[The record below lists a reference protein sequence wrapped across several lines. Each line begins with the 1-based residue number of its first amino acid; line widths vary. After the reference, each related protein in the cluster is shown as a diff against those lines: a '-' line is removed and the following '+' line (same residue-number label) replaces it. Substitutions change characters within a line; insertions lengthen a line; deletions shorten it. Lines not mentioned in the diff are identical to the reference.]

1 MKKLL
6 TIGLLTATFA
16 TAMNAQPKLASDNI
30 DEVLKAMTLEEKA
43 KLLVGGANN
52 FFGANAVVGGE
63 ADLVAGAAGT
73 SPAIPRL
80 GIPATVLTDGPAGV
94 RINPTRKGTDKT
106 YYATAFPIGSCLA
119 STWNTELVSKVGEA
133 IGNETKEYRCDVILG
148 PGMNLHRNP
157 LCGRNFEYY
166 SEDPLL
172 TGKIAAAY
180 IQGVQSQG
188 AGVSAKHFAVNSQET
203 DRTAVDE
210 RVSQRAARE
219 LYLRGFEIAVR
230 ESDPWTIMASYN
242 QVNGQYSMGNHD
254 LLTKILREDWGYKGI
269 VMTDWI
275 GIREGL
281 ETISEVHAGNDLMEP
296 GQPAQVEEII
306 KGVKEGKL
314 DIADVDRNVR
324 RMLEY
329 IVKTPSFRQYPASNN
344 PDFKAH
350 AAITRQSA
358 AEGIVLLKNNGALP
372 FRTEGN
378 HNSQFSARACSLSSE
393 RTLNSQLIKTVALFG
408 ENSYDFLSGGTGSGC
423 VHPPYVVDMLQGLEN
438 AGIKS
443 SATLTDIYRKYIDYA
458 RIKFQAERHPAKWFQ
473 TEMMGQQKYP
483 EISLSPIAINKEVQA
498 ADAAIITIGRQ
509 AGEGIDR
516 DIDTEFNLIPEERAL
531 ITDVCNAFHAAG
543 KPVIVIINSGSVI
556 ETASWS
562 SYPDA
567 ILCAWQPGMEGG
579 NSIADLLT
587 GKVNPSGKLTM
598 TWPIAATDHASTKNF
613 PGNIDDYTFQMMVG
627 NKMPVPGHAYTNHEE
642 DIYVGYR
649 FFDTFNKEVA
659 YPFGFGLSYTTFA
672 FSKPVVKLS
681 TLRSALPLGSSK
693 NSQLSTLNSQ
703 LSTLNSQLSTVQ
715 VSITVK
721 NTGAVS
727 GKEVAQV
734 YVQAPKGRLEKPVQ
748 ELKAFA
754 KTRELQPGESQTLT
768 MTIPVRDLASFD
780 EAGSQWITEAGTYTF
795 RIGNNSRNIAATA
808 QLKIAEYTEKTTNA
822 LAPQQPLK
830 LLKQ

>member
-1 MKKLL
+1 M
-6 TIGLLTATFA
+6 TT
-16 TAMNAQPKLASDNI
+16 NAQPKLSATNI

-43 KLLVGGANN
+43 QLLVGGANN
-52 FFGANAVVGGE
+52 FFGTGAVVGGE

-73 SPAIPRL
+73 SPEIKRL

-94 RINPTRKGTDKT
+94 RIDPTRKGTDKT

-203 DRTAVDE
+203 DRTSVDE

-275 GIREGL
+275 GIRKGL

-306 KGVKEGKL
+306 QGVKDGRL

-329 IVKTPSFRQYPASNN
+329 IVKTPSFHQYPASNA
-344 PDFKAH
+344 PDFKTH

-358 AEGIVLLKNNGALP
+358 AEGIVLLKNNGTLPWNFHPKALNAHLP
-372 FRTEGN
+372 N
-378 HNSQFSARACSLSSE
+378 LHPSPQ
-393 RTLNSQLIKTVALFG
+393 IKTVALFG

-423 VHPPYVVDMLQGLEN
+423 VHPPYVVDMLEGLKN
-438 AGIKS
+438 AGINS
-443 SATLTDIYRKYIDYA
+443 SETLTEIYKKYIDYA
-458 RIKFQAERHPAKWFQ
+458 RVKFQAERHPAKWFQ
-473 TEMMGQQKYP
+473 TEAMGQQKYP
-483 EISLSPIAINKEVQA
+483 EIGLSSIAIGKEVKT

-516 DIDTEFNLIPEERAL
+516 DIDTEFNLIPEELSL
-531 ITDVCNAFHAAG
+531 IKDVCNAFHAAG
-543 KPVIVIINSGSVI
+543 KPVVVVINSGSVI

-562 SYPDA
+562 GYPDA

-598 TWPIAATDHASTKNF
+598 TWPIAATDHPSTTNF
-613 PGNIDDYTFQMMVG
+613 PGYLDEYTKDVMRG
-627 NKMPVPGHAYTNHEE
+627 YNGSVPGNDYTNHEE

-649 FFDTFNKEVA
+649 YFDTFQREVA
-659 YPFGFGLSYTTFA
+659 YPFGFGLSYTTFEM
-672 FSKPVVKLS
+672 SKPVVK
-681 TLRSALPLGSSK
+681 AKG
-693 NSQLSTLNSQ
+693 NA
-703 LSTLNSQLSTVQ
+703 VE

-721 NTGAVS
+721 NAGGVS

-734 YVQAPKGRLEKPVQ
+734 YVEAPKGRLEKPVQ

-754 KTRELQPGESQTLT
+754 KTRELLPGESQTLT
-768 MTIPVRDLASFD
+768 MTIPVRNLASFD
-780 EAGSQWITEAGTYTF
+780 EANSQWLTEAGTYTF
-795 RIGNNSRNIAATA
+795 RIGNSSRNIAASA

-822 LAPQQPLK
+822 LAPKQPLN

>member
-1 MKKLL
+1 MKKVL
-6 TIGLLTATFA
+6 ITALAA
-16 TAMNAQPKLASDNI
+16 TTCMMTMNAQPKLSATNI
-30 DEVLKAMTLEEKA
+30 DEVIKAMTLEEKA
-43 KLLVGGANN
+43 KLLVGGSNN
-52 FFGANAVVGGE
+52 FFGDQAAVGGE

-94 RINPTRKGTDKT
+94 RIDPTRKGTDKT
-106 YYATAFPIGSCLA
+106 FYATAFPIGSCLA
-119 STWNTELVSKVGEA
+119 STWNTDLVSKVGEA

-180 IQGVQSQG
+180 INGVQSQG

-203 DRTAVDE
+203 DRTSVDE
-210 RVSQRAARE
+210 RLSQRAARE

-230 ESDPWTIMASYN
+230 ESQPWTIMASYN
-242 QVNGQYSMGNHD
+242 KINNEFSMGNHD
-254 LLTKILREDWGYKGI
+254 LLTKILRDDWGFKGI

-275 GIREGL
+275 GIRKGL
-281 ETISEVHAGNDLMEP
+281 ETITEVKAGNDLMEP
-296 GQPAQVEEII
+296 GQPAQVKEII
-306 KGVKEGKL
+306 EGVKSGKL

-329 IVKTPSFRQYPASNN
+329 IVKTPSFKQYPASNA

-372 FRTEGN
+372 WKNG
-378 HNSQFSARACSLSSE
+378 A
-393 RTLNSQLIKTVALFG
+393 IKTVALFG

-423 VHPPYVVDMLQGLEN
+423 VHPPYVVDMLQGLQN

-443 SATLTDIYRKYIDYA
+443 SKTLTDIYRKYIEFA
-458 RIKFQAERHPAKWFQ
+458 KAKFQAERHPAKWFQ

-483 EISLSPIAINKEVQA
+483 EIGLSPIAINNEVNT

-516 DIDTEFNLIPEERAL
+516 DIQTEFNLIPEEHAL
-531 ITDVCNAFHAAG
+531 IIDVCNAFHQAG

-579 NSIADLLT
+579 NSVADLLT

-598 TWPIAATDHASTKNF
+598 TWPLAATDHPSTKGY
-613 PGNIDDYTFQMMVG
+613 PGTMDFYTYQVTRG
-627 NKMPVPGHAYTNHEE
+627 YTGQVQGYDYTNHDE

-649 FFDTFNKEVA
+649 YFDTFNKEVA
-659 YPFGFGLSYTTFA
+659 YPFGFGLSYTTFE
-672 FSKPVVKLS
+672 FSKPVVKVNGDHV
-681 TLRSALPLGSSK
+681 AV
-693 NSQLSTLNSQ
+693 
-703 LSTLNSQLSTVQ
+703 TV
-715 VSITVK
+715 TVK
-721 NTGAVS
+721 NTGSVA

-734 YVQAPKGRLEKPVQ
+734 YVTAPQGSIEKPAQ

-754 KTRELQPGESQTLT
+754 KTRELQPGEQQVLT
-768 MTIPVRDLASFD
+768 MQIPVRMLASFD
-780 EAGSQWITEAGTYTF
+780 EAGSQWLTEAGQYTF
-795 RIGNNSRNIAATA
+795 KIGASSRDIKCTATA
-808 QLKIAEYTEKTTNA
+808 KVGQYTEKTTNA
-822 LAPQQPLK
+822 LAPKAKLN

>member
-1 MKKLL
+1 M
-6 TIGLLTATFA
+6 TT
-16 TAMNAQPKLASDNI
+16 NAQPQLRADNI

-52 FFGANAVVGGE
+52 FFGTGAVVGGE

-94 RINPTRKGTDKT
+94 RIDPTRKGTDKT

-180 IQGVQSQG
+180 INGVQSQG

-254 LLTKILREDWGYKGI
+254 LLTKILRDDWGYKGI

-329 IVKTPSFRQYPASNN
+329 IVKTPSFHQYPASNA

-358 AEGIVLLKNNGALP
+358 AEGIVLLKNNGVLP

-378 HNSQFSARACSLSSE
+378 LSPLTSHH
-393 RTLNSQLIKTVALFG
+393 SPLIKTVALFG

-473 TEMMGQQKYP
+473 TEYMGQQKYP
-483 EISLSPIAINKEVQA
+483 EISLSPIAIGKEVQA

-516 DIDTEFNLIPEERAL
+516 DIDTEFNLIPEERSL
-531 ITDVCNAFHAAG
+531 IVDVCNAFHAAG

-613 PGNIDDYTFQMMVG
+613 PGNIDDYSFQMMVG
-627 NKMPVPGHAYTNHEE
+627 NKMPIPGHAYTNHEE

-649 FFDTFNKEVA
+649 YFDTFNREVA
-659 YPFGFGLSYTTFA
+659 YPFGFGLSYTTFEM
-672 FSKPVVKLS
+672 SKPAVKAKGN
-681 TLRSALPLGSSK
+681 SA
-693 NSQLSTLNSQ
+693 
-703 LSTLNSQLSTVQ
+703 VE
-715 VSITVK
+715 VSVTVK
-721 NTGAVS
+721 NTGAVA

-734 YVQAPKGRLEKPVQ
+734 YVTAPKGRLEKPAQ

-780 EAGSQWITEAGTYTF
+780 EAGSQWLTEAGTYTF
-795 RIGNNSRNIAATA
+795 RIGFSSRDIKASLPIA
-808 QLKIAEYTEKTTNA
+808 LKEYTEKTTNA
-822 LAPQQPLK
+822 LAPQQTLN

>member
-1 MKKLL
+1 MKRLL
-6 TIGLLTATFA
+6 TTCLLATTFA
-16 TAMNAQPKLASDNI
+16 MTTNAQPQLRADNI
-30 DEVLKAMTLEEKA
+30 DEVIKAMTLEEKA

-52 FFGANAVVGGE
+52 FFSDNAVVGGE

-94 RINPTRKGTDKT
+94 RIDPTRKGSDKT

-119 STWNTELVSKVGEA
+119 STWNTELVNKVGQA

-188 AGVSAKHFAVNSQET
+188 AGVSAKHFAINSQET

-230 ESDPWTIMASYN
+230 ESNPWTVMSSYN
-242 QVNGQYSMGNHD
+242 QINGQYSMGNRD
-254 LLTKILREDWGYKGI
+254 LLTKILREDWGFKGI

-281 ETISEVHAGNDLMEP
+281 PTITEVQAGNDLMEP
-296 GQPAQVEEII
+296 GQPAQVNEII
-306 KGVKEGKL
+306 EGVKSGKL

-329 IVKTPSFRQYPASNN
+329 IVKTPSFKKYPASNN
-344 PDFKAH
+344 PDFVAH

-358 AEGIVLLKNNGALP
+358 NEGIVLLKNNGTLP
-372 FRTEGN
+372 WKNGN
-378 HNSQFSARACSLSSE
+378 
-393 RTLNSQLIKTVALFG
+393 IKTVALFG

-423 VHPPYVVDMLQGLEN
+423 VHPPYVVDMLEGLKN

-443 SATLTDIYRKYIDYA
+443 SETLTDIYRKYIEFA
-458 RIKFQAERHPAKWFQ
+458 RVKFQAERHPAKWYQNEYF
-473 TEMMGQQKYP
+473 GQQKYP
-483 EISLSPIAINKEVQA
+483 EIGLDPICVNKEVNG

-509 AGEGIDR
+509 AGEGVDR
-516 DIDTEFNLIPEERAL
+516 DINTEFNLNAEERAL
-531 ITDVCNAFHAAG
+531 ITNVCNAFHAAG

-562 SYPDA
+562 GYPDA

-613 PGNIDDYTFQMMVG
+613 PGQIDDYSLQQMIG
-627 NKMPVPGHAYTNHEE
+627 NKTPIPGHAYTNHEE

-649 FFDTFNKEVA
+649 YFDTFGRDVA

-672 FSKPVVKLS
+672 FSKPVVK
-681 TLRSALPLGSSK
+681 AKGK
-693 NSQLSTLNSQ
+693 DA
-703 LSTLNSQLSTVQ
+703 VE

-721 NTGAVS
+721 NTGSVS

-734 YVQAPKGRLEKPVQ
+734 YVKAPKGNLEKPAQ

-754 KTRELQPGESQTLT
+754 KSRELKPGESEVLT
-768 MTIPVRDLASFD
+768 MTIPVRMLASFD
-780 EAGSQWITEAGTYTF
+780 EANSQWLTEAGTYTF
-795 RIGNNSRNIAATA
+795 CIGNSSRNIAATA
-808 QLKIAEYTEKTTNA
+808 TLKLGEYTEKTTNA
-822 LAPQQPLK
+822 LAPQHKLN

>member
-1 MKKLL
+1 MKKVLTLGLSILL
-6 TIGLLTATFA
+6 TTVT
-16 TAMNAQPKLASDNI
+16 MSAQTKLRADNI

-43 KLLVGGANN
+43 KLLVGGANK
-52 FFGANAVVGGE
+52 FFSSTAVVGGE

-73 SPAIPRL
+73 SPEIPRL

-94 RINPTRKGTDKT
+94 RIDPIRKGDSKT

-119 STWNTELVSKVGEA
+119 STWNTELVGKVGEA

-166 SEDPLL
+166 SEDPLV

-180 IQGVQSQG
+180 INGVQSQG

-203 DRTAVDE
+203 DRTSVDE

-219 LYLRGFEIAVR
+219 LYLRGFEITVR
-230 ESDPWTIMASYN
+230 ESNPWTIMASYN
-242 QVNGQYSMGNHD
+242 KVNGQFSMGNHD
-254 LLTKILREDWGYKGI
+254 LLTKILRDDWGFKGI

-281 ETISEVHAGNDLMEP
+281 PTITEVQAGNDLMEP
-296 GQPAQVEEII
+296 GQPAQVQEII
-306 KGVKEGKL
+306 DGVKNGKL
-314 DIADVDRNVR
+314 DIKDVDRNVR

-329 IVKTPSFRQYPASNN
+329 IVKTPSFKQYPASNN

-358 AEGIVLLKNNGALP
+358 AEGIVLLKNNGTLP
-372 FRTEGN
+372 WKAGTV
-378 HNSQFSARACSLSSE
+378 
-393 RTLNSQLIKTVALFG
+393 KTVALFG

-443 SATLTDIYRKYIDYA
+443 SATLTDIYRKYIEYA
-458 RIKFQAERHPAKWFQ
+458 KVKFQAERHPAKWFQ
-473 TEMMGQQKYP
+473 TEAMGQQKYP
-483 EISLSPIAINKEVQA
+483 EIGLSPIAINKEVQA

-516 DIDTEFNLIPEERAL
+516 DIETEFNLIPEELAL
-531 ITDVCNAFHAAG
+531 IQDVCNAFHTAG
-543 KPVIVIINSGSVI
+543 KPVVVIINSGSVI

-562 SYPDA
+562 GYPDA

-598 TWPIAATDHASTKNF
+598 TWPIAATDHASTRDY
-613 PGNIDDYTFQMMVG
+613 PGTTDFYTYQVMKGYTGQVAG
-627 NKMPVPGHAYTNHEE
+627 YDYTNHDE

-649 FFDTFNKEVA
+649 FFDTFQKPVA
-659 YPFGFGLSYTTFA
+659 YPFGYGLSYTTFEL
-672 FSKPVVKLS
+672 SKPAVKA
-681 TLRSALPLGSSK
+681 RG
-693 NSQLSTLNSQ
+693 NMVDI
-703 LSTLNSQLSTVQ
+703 TV
-715 VSITVK
+715 TVK
-721 NTGAVS
+721 NTGSVA
-727 GKEVAQV
+727 GKEVVQI
-734 YVQAPKGRLEKPVQ
+734 YVQAPNGKLAKPAQ

-754 KTRELQPGESQTLT
+754 KTRELKPGESQTLT
-768 MTIPVRDLASFD
+768 MNLLLRDLASFD
-780 EAGSQWITEAGTYTF
+780 EANSQWLTEAGTYNF
-795 RIGNNSRNIAATA
+795 RFGFSSRDIKASLPLA
-808 QLKIAEYTEKTTNA
+808 LKEYTEKTSNA
-822 LAPQQPLK
+822 LAPKQPLN
-830 LLKQ
+830 LLKK

>member
-1 MKKLL
+1 MKKMMMGFAVLL
-6 TIGLLTATFA
+6 TTMTMTAQT
-16 TAMNAQPKLASDNI
+16 KLRADNI

-43 KLLVGGANN
+43 KLLVGGANK
-52 FFGANAVVGGE
+52 FFSTTAVVGSE

-73 SPAIPRL
+73 SPEIPRL

-94 RINPTRKGTDKT
+94 RIDPTREGDSKT
-106 YYATAFPIGSCLA
+106 YYATAFPIGTCLA
-119 STWNTELVSKVGEA
+119 STWNTELVRKVGEA

-180 IQGVQSQG
+180 INGVQSQG

-203 DRTAVDE
+203 DRTSVDE

-230 ESDPWTIMASYN
+230 ESNPWTIMASYN
-242 QVNGQYSMGNHD
+242 KVNGQFSMGNHD

-281 ETISEVHAGNDLMEP
+281 PTIAEVQAGNDLMEP

-306 KGVKEGKL
+306 AGVKSGKL
-314 DIADVDRNVR
+314 NMADVDRNVR

-329 IVKTPSFRQYPASNN
+329 IVKTPSFNHYPATNK
-344 PDFKAH
+344 PDLEAH
-350 AAITRQSA
+350 AQITRQSA
-358 AEGIVLLKNNGALP
+358 TEGIVLLKNNGVLP
-372 FRTEGN
+372 FNTE
-378 HNSQFSARACSLSSE
+378 NSKLKTQ
-393 RTLNSQLIKTVALFG
+393 NSTVKTVALFG

-423 VHPPYVVDMLQGLEN
+423 VHPPYVVDMLQGLKN
-438 AGIKS
+438 IGIQAS
-443 SATLTDIYRKYIDYA
+443 PTLTEIYRKYIDYA
-458 RIKFQAERHPAKWFQ
+458 RVKFQAERHPAKWFQ
-473 TEMMGQQKYP
+473 VEMMGQQKYP
-483 EISLSPIAINKEVQA
+483 EIGLSPIAINKEVEA

-516 DIDTEFNLIPEERAL
+516 DIATEFNLIPEERAL

-567 ILCAWQPGMEGG
+567 ILCAWQPGEEGG
-579 NSIADLLT
+579 NSIADILT
-587 GKVNPSGKLTM
+587 GKVNPSAKLTM

-613 PGNIDDYTFQMMVG
+613 PGSLDNYSFELMVG
-627 NKMPVPGHAYTNHEE
+627 NKTPVPGHTYTNHDE

-649 FFDTFNKEVA
+649 FFDTFHREVA
-659 YPFGFGLSYTTFA
+659 YPFGFGLSYTTFD
-672 FSKPVVKLS
+672 FSKPVVK
-681 TLRSALPLGSSK
+681 AKG
-693 NSQLSTLNSQ
+693 NDI
-703 LSTLNSQLSTVQ
+703 TVS
-715 VSITVK
+715 VTVK
-721 NTGAVS
+721 NTGSVS

-734 YVQAPKGRLEKPVQ
+734 YVTAPKGNIEKPAQ
-748 ELKAFA
+748 ELKTFA

-768 MTIPVRDLASFD
+768 MHIERRDLASFD
-780 EAGSQWITEAGTYTF
+780 EAGSQWLGEAGSYTF
-795 RIGNNSRNIAATA
+795 HIGNSSRNLPLSAT
-808 QLKIAEYTEKTTNA
+808 LKLSEYTEKTTNA
-822 LAPQQPLK
+822 LAPQQPLN

>member
-1 MKKLL
+1 MKRLL
-6 TIGLLTATFA
+6 TTCLLATTFA
-16 TAMNAQPKLASDNI
+16 MTTNAQVQLRADNI
-30 DEVLKAMTLEEKA
+30 DEVIKAMTLEEKA

-52 FFGANAVVGGE
+52 FFSANAVVGGE

-94 RINPTRKGTDKT
+94 RIDPTRKGTDKT

-119 STWNTELVSKVGEA
+119 STWNTELVNKVGQA

-188 AGVSAKHFAVNSQET
+188 AGVSAKHFAINSQET

-230 ESDPWTIMASYN
+230 ESNPWTVMSSYN
-242 QVNGQYSMGNHD
+242 QINGQYSMGNRD
-254 LLTKILREDWGYKGI
+254 LLTKILREDWGFKGI

-281 ETISEVHAGNDLMEP
+281 PTITEVQAGNDLMEP
-296 GQPAQVEEII
+296 GQPAQVNEII
-306 KGVKEGKL
+306 EGVKSGKL

-329 IVKTPSFRQYPASNN
+329 IVKTPSFLKYPASNN
-344 PDFKAH
+344 PDFVAH

-358 AEGIVLLKNNGALP
+358 NEGIVLLKNNGTLP
-372 FRTEGN
+372 WKKG
-378 HNSQFSARACSLSSE
+378 S
-393 RTLNSQLIKTVALFG
+393 IKTVALFG

-423 VHPPYVVDMLQGLEN
+423 VHPPYVVDMLEGLKN

-443 SATLTDIYRKYIDYA
+443 SETLTDIYRKYIA
-458 RIKFQAERHPAKWFQ
+458 FAKVKFQAERHPAKWYQNEYF
-473 TEMMGQQKYP
+473 GQQKYP
-483 EISLSPIAINKEVQA
+483 EIGLDPICINKEVNG

-509 AGEGIDR
+509 AGEGVDR
-516 DIDTEFNLIPEERAL
+516 DINTEFNLNAEERAL

-562 SYPDA
+562 GYPDA

-598 TWPIAATDHASTKNF
+598 TWPVAATDHASTKNF
-613 PGNIDDYTFQMMVG
+613 PGQIDDYSLQMMIG
-627 NKMPVPGHAYTNHEE
+627 NKTPIPGHAYTNHEE

-649 FFDTFNKEVA
+649 YFDTFGRDVA

-672 FSKPVVKLS
+672 FSKPVVK
-681 TLRSALPLGSSK
+681 AKGK
-693 NSQLSTLNSQ
+693 DA
-703 LSTLNSQLSTVQ
+703 VE

-721 NTGAVS
+721 NTGSVS

-734 YVQAPKGRLEKPVQ
+734 YVKAPKGNLEKPAQ

-754 KTRELQPGESQTLT
+754 KSRELQPGESEVLT
-768 MTIPVRDLASFD
+768 MTIPVRMLASFD
-780 EAGSQWITEAGTYTF
+780 EANSQWLTEAGTYTF
-795 RIGNNSRNIAATA
+795 CIGNSSRNIAATA
-808 QLKIAEYTEKTTNA
+808 TLKLGQYTEKTTNA
-822 LAPQQPLK
+822 LAPQHKLN

>member
-6 TIGLLTATFA
+6 TSLILATFA
-16 TAMNAQPKLASDNI
+16 MTTNAQPQLRADNI
-30 DEVLKAMTLEEKA
+30 DEVLQAMTLEEKA
-43 KLLVGGANN
+43 RLLVGGANN
-52 FFGANAVVGGE
+52 FFGDQAVVGGE

-94 RINPTRKGTDKT
+94 RIDPTRKGTDKT

-119 STWNTELVSKVGEA
+119 STWNTDLVSKVGEA

-180 IQGVQSQG
+180 IKGVQSQG

-203 DRTAVDE
+203 DRTSVDE

-219 LYLRGFEIAVR
+219 LYLKGFEIAVR
-230 ESDPWTIMASYN
+230 ESNPWTVMASYN

-254 LLTKILREDWGYKGI
+254 LLTKILRDDWGFKGI

-281 ETISEVHAGNDLMEP
+281 TTISEVHAGNDLMEP
-296 GQPAQVEEII
+296 GQPAQVQEII
-306 KGVKEGKL
+306 KGVKDGKL

-329 IVKTPSFRQYPASNN
+329 IVKTPSFHKYPASNT

-358 AEGIVLLKNNGALP
+358 AEGIVLLKNNGTLP
-372 FRTEGN
+372 WKNGV
-378 HNSQFSARACSLSSE
+378 
-393 RTLNSQLIKTVALFG
+393 IKTVALFG
-408 ENSYDFLSGGTGSGC
+408 EKSYDFLSGGTGSGC
-423 VHPPYVVDMLQGLEN
+423 VHPPYVVDMLEGLKN
-438 AGIKS
+438 AGINS
-443 SATLTDIYRKYIDYA
+443 SPVLTDIYRKYIEYA
-458 RIKFQAERHPAKWFQ
+458 KTKFQAERHPAKWYQLEYF
-473 TEMMGQQKYP
+473 GQQKYP
-483 EISLSPIAINKEVQA
+483 EIGISPIAIDKEA
-498 ADAAIITIGRQ
+498 KEADAAIITIARQ
-509 AGEGIDR
+509 AGEGVDR
-516 DIDTEFNLIPEERAL
+516 DIATEFNLVPEEHTL
-531 ITDVCNAFHAAG
+531 ILDVCNAFHAAG

-562 SYPDA
+562 NYPDA

-579 NSIADLLT
+579 NSIADLMM

-598 TWPIAATDHASTKNF
+598 TWPIAATDHASTQNF
-613 PGNIDDYTFQMMVG
+613 PGQLDYYSFKDMYG
-627 NKMPVPGHAYTNHEE
+627 NKRPIPGHAFTNHEE

-649 FFDTFNKEVA
+649 YFDTFKKDVA
-659 YPFGFGLSYTTFA
+659 YPFGFGLSYTTFQ
-672 FSKPVVKLS
+672 FSKPVAKAKGKDAVEVS
-681 TLRSALPLGSSK
+681 V
-693 NSQLSTLNSQ
+693 
-703 LSTLNSQLSTVQ
+703 TVR
-715 VSITVK
+715 
-721 NTGAVS
+721 NTGAVA

-734 YVQAPKGRLEKPVQ
+734 YVKAPQGRLEKPAQ

-754 KTRELQPGESQTLT
+754 KTRELKPGESQTLT
-768 MTIPVRDLASFD
+768 MVIPVRDLASFD
-780 EAGSQWITEAGTYTF
+780 EANSQWLTEAGTYTF
-795 RIGNNSRNIAATA
+795 RIGSSSRDITATT
-808 QLKIAEYTEKTTNA
+808 QLKIAEYTEKTSNA
-822 LAPQQPLK
+822 LAPQQELK

>member
-6 TIGLLTATFA
+6 TIGLSILLTTG
-16 TAMNAQPKLASDNI
+16 TMSAQTKLRADNI

-43 KLLVGGANN
+43 KLLVGGANK
-52 FFGANAVVGGE
+52 FFSSTAVVGGE

-73 SPAIPRL
+73 SPEIPRL

-94 RINPTRKGTDKT
+94 RIDPTREGDSKT

-119 STWNTELVSKVGEA
+119 STWNTELVGKVGEA

-166 SEDPLL
+166 SEDPLV

-180 IQGVQSQG
+180 INGVQSQG

-203 DRTAVDE
+203 DRTSVDE

-230 ESDPWTIMASYN
+230 ESNPWTVMASYN
-242 QVNGQYSMGNHD
+242 KVNGQFSMGNHD
-254 LLTKILREDWGYKGI
+254 LLTKILRDDWGFKGI

-281 ETISEVHAGNDLMEP
+281 PTITEVQAGNDLMEP
-296 GQPAQVEEII
+296 GQPAQVQEII
-306 KGVKEGKL
+306 DGVKNGKL
-314 DIADVDRNVR
+314 DIKDVDRNVR

-329 IVKTPSFRQYPASNN
+329 IVKTPSFKQYPASNN

-358 AEGIVLLKNNGALP
+358 TEGIVLLKNNGCLP

-378 HNSQFSARACSLSSE
+378 QNSQFS
-393 RTLNSQLIKTVALFG
+393 TINSQLIKTVALFG

-443 SATLTDIYRKYIDYA
+443 SATLTDIYRKYIEYA
-458 RIKFQAERHPAKWFQ
+458 KVKFQAERHPAKWFQ
-473 TEMMGQQKYP
+473 TEAMGQQKYP
-483 EISLSPIAINKEVQA
+483 EIGLSPIAINKEVQT

-516 DIDTEFNLIPEERAL
+516 DIETEFNLIPEEQAL
-531 ITDVCNAFHAAG
+531 IKDVCNAFHTAG
-543 KPVIVIINSGSVI
+543 KPVVVIINSGSVI

-562 SYPDA
+562 GYPDA

-598 TWPIAATDHASTKNF
+598 TWPIAATDHASTKDY
-613 PGNIDDYTFQMMVG
+613 PGTTDFYTYQVMKSYTGQVAG
-627 NKMPVPGHAYTNHEE
+627 YDYTNHDE

-649 FFDTFNKEVA
+649 YFDTFQKPVA
-659 YPFGFGLSYTTFA
+659 YPFGYGLSYTTFE
-672 FSKPVVKLS
+672 FSKPVVKVS
-681 TLRSALPLGSSK
+681 GD
-693 NSQLSTLNSQ
+693 NI
-703 LSTLNSQLSTVQ
+703 TVS
-715 VSITVK
+715 VTVK
-721 NTGAVS
+721 NSGSVS

-734 YVQAPKGRLEKPVQ
+734 YVAAPKGRLEKPAQ

-768 MTIPVRDLASFD
+768 MQLARRDLASFD
-780 EAGSQWITEAGTYTF
+780 EANSQWLTEAGTYTF
-795 RIGNNSRNIAATA
+795 LIGNSSRDIKVTVAA
-808 QLKIAEYTEKTTNA
+808 KVAEYTEKTSKA
-822 LAPQQPLK
+822 LAPNQSLT

>member
-1 MKKLL
+1 MKHK
-6 TIGLLTATFA
+6 TIIACLAAGMLAT
-16 TAMNAQPKLASDNI
+16 TTTMAQQAPQLRADNI
-30 DEVLKAMTLEEKA
+30 DEVMKAMTLEEKA
-43 KLLVGGANN
+43 RLLVGGANN
-52 FFGANAVVGGE
+52 FFGTGAVVGGE

-94 RINPTRKGTDKT
+94 RIDPTRKGTDKT

-119 STWNTELVSKVGEA
+119 STWNTDLVAKVGEA

-180 IQGVQSQG
+180 INGVQSQG

-203 DRTAVDE
+203 DRTSVDE

-219 LYLRGFEIAVR
+219 IYLRGFEIAVR
-230 ESDPWTIMASYN
+230 ESNPWTIMASYN
-242 QVNGQYSMGNHD
+242 KINGEFSMGNHD
-254 LLTKILREDWGYKGI
+254 LLTKILRDDWGYKGI

-281 ETISEVHAGNDLMEP
+281 PTISEVHAGNDLMEP

-306 KGVKEGKL
+306 KGVKDGKL

-329 IVKTPSFRQYPASNN
+329 IVKTPSFLKYPASNN

-358 AEGIVLLKNNGALP
+358 AEGIVMLKNNGALP
-372 FRTEGN
+372 WKDGT
-378 HNSQFSARACSLSSE
+378 
-393 RTLNSQLIKTVALFG
+393 IKTVALFG

-423 VHPPYVVDMLQGLEN
+423 VHPPYVVDMLEGLKN
-438 AGIKS
+438 AGIQS
-443 SATLTDIYRKYIDYA
+443 SATLTDIYRKYIAYA
-458 RIKFQAERHPAKWFQ
+458 RVKFQAERHPAKWFQ

-483 EISLSPIAINKEVQA
+483 EIGLSPIAIQKEVTGS
-498 ADAAIITIGRQ
+498 DAAIITIGRQ

-516 DIDTEFNLIPEERAL
+516 DIATEFNLIPEELSL
-531 ITDVCNAFHAAG
+531 IKDVCNAFHQAG
-543 KPVIVIINSGSVI
+543 KPVVVIINSGSVI

-579 NSIADLLT
+579 NSVADLLT

-598 TWPIAATDHASTKNF
+598 TWPLAATDHPSTKGY
-613 PGNIDDYTFQMMVG
+613 PGTMDFYTYEVTRGYTGQVEG
-627 NKMPVPGHAYTNHEE
+627 YDYTNHEE

-649 FFDTFNKEVA
+649 FFDTFQRNVA
-659 YPFGFGLSYTTFA
+659 YPFGFGLSYTTFEY
-672 FSKPVVKLS
+672 SKPVVKLNGDKVNVS
-681 TLRSALPLGSSK
+681 INVK
-693 NSQLSTLNSQ
+693 NSGSM
-703 LSTLNSQLSTVQ
+703 
-715 VSITVK
+715 
-721 NTGAVS
+721 S

-734 YVQAPKGRLEKPVQ
+734 YIAAPAGKLEKPAK

-754 KTRELQPGESQTLT
+754 KTRDLKPGESQTLN
-768 MTIPVRDLASFD
+768 MTIAVRDLASFD
-780 EAGSQWITEAGTYTF
+780 EAGSQWLAEAGTYNVM
-795 RIGNNSRNIAATA
+795 IGANVADIRATTQFKLA
-808 QLKIAEYTEKTTNA
+808 KEYTEKTSNA
-822 LAPQQPLK
+822 LKPQQKLN